1 MRKLNEKDNEIL
13 RKLAPEASIPTHYR
27 SILPP
32 VSMHFAADDE
42 DLQDRLKRLST
53 EDFEYLADLILDGSE
68 CLLCISPE
76 AAGMFLDLLEER
88 IPGDIA
94 KRIRGDPIK
103 RGKLR
108 TTILTVF
115 FLPSRIEVS
124 RGSTLPIPKGL
135 SQ

>member
-1 MRKLNEKDNEIL
+1 MRKLNEKDMEIL

-32 VSMHFAADDE
+32 VSMYFAADDE

-53 EDFEYLADLILDGSE
+53 EDLNYLADRILDGSE

-88 IPGDIA
+88 VPGDTA
-94 KRIRGDPIK
+94 KSIREQYNSATGYD
-103 RGKLR
+103 
-108 TTILTVF
+108 V
-115 FLPSRIEVS
+115 
-124 RGSTLPIPKGL
+124 
-135 SQ
+135 